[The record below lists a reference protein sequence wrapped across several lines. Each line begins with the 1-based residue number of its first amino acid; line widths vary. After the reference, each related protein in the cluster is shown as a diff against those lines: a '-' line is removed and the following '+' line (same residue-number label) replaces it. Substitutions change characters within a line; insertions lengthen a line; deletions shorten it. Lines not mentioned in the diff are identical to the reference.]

1 MALPELLPNKS
12 RGGFQRSHFSVPTEP
27 FPARVSKRFK
37 AREASE
43 RRCSGQFTGP
53 TGTGTALRDP
63 HGSSGGV
70 SAGRGSR
77 GGADTKGRFAPAVE
91 NPAGREPGAG
101 RAPPGASP
109 QPPASGPRRAAPASR
124 RCHWPPAPQLLSSS
138 PGGER
143 GWLRRSAAGPA
154 GPQLPR
160 GERGAGR
167 PSRAARCRSE
177 PCRSVLGRCEPRR
190 AQPCCSVPSR
200 AEPSR
205 AGGCGAS
212 PPWQPR
218 CVRGIQPRAASERC
232 VEVQTGNTGVF
243 KESPSSRCRYLMTRR
258 GR

>member
-37 AREASE
+37 ARQASE

-200 AEPSR
+200 AEQSR
-205 AGGCGAS
+205 AEPAAAAL
-212 PPWQPR
+212 PR
-218 CVRGIQPRAASERC
+218 LGSRAACEASNPEQRLS
-232 VEVQTGNTGVF
+232 VA
-243 KESPSSRCRYLMTRR
+243 SRSKLEIR
-258 GR
+258 GFLRKALRAGADI